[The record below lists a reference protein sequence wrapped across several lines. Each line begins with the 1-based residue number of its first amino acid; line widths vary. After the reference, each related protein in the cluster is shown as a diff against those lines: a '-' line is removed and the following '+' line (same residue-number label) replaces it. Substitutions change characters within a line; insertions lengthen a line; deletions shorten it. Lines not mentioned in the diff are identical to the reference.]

1 MRKALSTLFVT
12 ILPVLLVLLTAVFN
26 APRAEAVPSYA
37 RQTGLACSGCHYNPP
52 ELNPAGRRFKLLGY
66 VDRADDTK
74 VIKADTGKKRAPLE
88 LLASLPLSAWL
99 ETSFTTT
106 KAPVPGT
113 QNGSVEFPQD
123 ISLFISGACT
133 SHIGSFVQLTYDV
146 QDDHFG
152 QDNADVRYANKT
164 KRGGKELVFGLD
176 LNNNPTVEDLWNS
189 TPAWGFPFIAD
200 NFAPTPSA
208 SPIITGLGQ
217 DVAGFGGYAMWNS
230 HLYVD
235 AALYRSQHLG
245 VGQPNSGTDSAIN
258 IRGLAPY
265 WRVAWQGSTATTQYE
280 FGTYGIHLRSTPGA
294 ITGPEDEYTDWALDT
309 QIDRTVFRTDILSF
323 RASYIREN
331 SNLAASFLAGGASP
345 GSHHLN
351 TVTANAEYHF
361 GNRYSGSFGWFDT
374 GGTVDPVL
382 FAPGAVS
389 GSNNGD
395 PRGAG
400 YIANFSVWPWQNL
413 QLSAQY
419 TGYTRFNG
427 GSTNYDG
434 AGRKASDN
442 NTVYLLARFIF

>member
-1 MRKALSTLFVT
+1 
-12 ILPVLLVLLTAVFN
+12 
-26 APRAEAVPSYA
+26 
-37 RQTGLACSGCHYNPP
+37 
-52 ELNPAGRRFKLLGY
+52 GY
-66 VDRADDTK
+66 VDKADDAK
-74 VIKADTGKKRAPLE
+74 VLKAEGNKTRSALD
-88 LLASLPLSAWL
+88 LLATLPLSAML
-99 ETSFTTT
+99 EASFTSLKT
-106 KAPVPGT
+106 AVPAT
-113 QNGSVEFPQD
+113 QNGNVELPQD
-123 ISLFISGACT
+123 VSLFISGAWT
-133 SHIGSFVQLTYDV
+133 THVGSFVQVTYST
-146 QDDHFG
+146 QDDHFSM
-152 QDNADVRYANKT
+152 DNTDIRYANKT
-164 KRGGKELVFGLD
+164 TLGGKEFVFGLD

-331 SNLAASFLAGGASP
+331 SNLAASF
-345 GSHHLN
+345 
-351 TVTANAEYHF
+351 
-361 GNRYSGSFGWFDT
+361 
-374 GGTVDPVL
+374 
-382 FAPGAVS
+382 
-389 GSNNGD
+389 
-395 PRGAG
+395 
-400 YIANFSVWPWQNL
+400 
-413 QLSAQY
+413 
-419 TGYTRFNG
+419 
-427 GSTNYDG
+427 
-434 AGRKASDN
+434 
-442 NTVYLLARFIF
+442 